1 MIEHRLIERMIAR
14 IKNEVYQMEKGDR
27 ISIPL
32 IDAAVD
38 FIRTYADKTHHGKE
52 EEILFK
58 ALSKKRLAEEDA
70 RIMNELIQEH
80 IVGRVTTAEIAKASE
95 AYQQGDSK
103 VLASLI
109 EQLKKL
115 VSFYPPHIKKEDA
128 VFFPA
133 AMKYLSQPEQESM
146 LNAFK
151 EFDASMIHWKY
162 RSMVNNFQS

>member
-1 MIEHRLIERMIAR
+1 MIEHRLIERMIVR
-14 IKNEVYQMEKGDR
+14 IKNEVQQMEKGDR
-27 ISIPL
+27 VSIPF

-58 ALSKKRLAEEDA
+58 ALSKKRLSAEDA
-70 RIMNELIQEH
+70 GIMHELMQEH
-80 IVGRVTTAEIAKASE
+80 IVGRVTTAAIESASD
-95 AYQQGDSK
+95 AYQKGDTK
-103 VLASLI
+103 ALASLI

-133 AMKYLSQPEQESM
+133 AMKYLSQSEQESM

-151 EFDASMIHWKY
+151 EFDASLIHWKY
-162 RSMVNNFQS
+162 RSMVTTFQS